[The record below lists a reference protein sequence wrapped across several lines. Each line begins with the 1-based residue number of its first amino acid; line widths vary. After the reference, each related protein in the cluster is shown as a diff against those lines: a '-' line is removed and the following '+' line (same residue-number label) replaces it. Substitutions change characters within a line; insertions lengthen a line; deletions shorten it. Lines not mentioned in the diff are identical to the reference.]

1 MNGWFIIEAL
11 CSFVVFGVEKAW
23 LEEVEGWGWGFWLL
37 RHFEEGYGEVRVVV
51 AVVVVGWSM
60 TICRYCS
67 AFGRCC
73 YVHMMNGSRSTR
85 GRWLLLLLWCLLG
98 ASSIQEADQSTG
110 PSGLHPHQIFCNEKA
125 IPQHS
130 SSIKNIMS
138 TSCLTPNQAKHHRP
152 APVYSKMDHEEEED
166 LAVLIYKS
174 SKTAKARAAA
184 AAKEKGQMKA
194 APAGRRTTST
204 RKRSSATQDNEEGW

>member
-1 MNGWFIIEAL
+1 M
-11 CSFVVFGVEKAW
+11 
-23 LEEVEGWGWGFWLL
+23 

-73 YVHMMNGSRSTR
+73 YVHNMMNGSRSTR
-85 GRWLLLLLWCLLG
+85 GRWLLLLLWCF
-98 ASSIQEADQSTG
+98 IQEADQSTG

-152 APVYSKMDHEEEED
+152 APVYSKMDDEEED

-204 RKRSSATQDNEEGW
+204 RKRSSATQDNEER